1 MGCLSLHAFSRR
13 CKFSTFA
20 EGEICGGGCEK
31 LFSLKHKDVNFENG
45 LTDEGGLENS
55 FDEIMCLGEQIPHEL
70 FPSQL
75 HLLCPMVSSRPNSCF
90 CSFVG
95 LG

>member
-45 LTDEGGLENS
+45 LTDEGGLESN
-55 FDEIMCLGEQIPHEL
+55 FDGIKRLGEVDSTRII
-70 FPSQL
+70 S
-75 HLLCPMVSSRPNSCF
+75 
-90 CSFVG
+90 
-95 LG
+95 